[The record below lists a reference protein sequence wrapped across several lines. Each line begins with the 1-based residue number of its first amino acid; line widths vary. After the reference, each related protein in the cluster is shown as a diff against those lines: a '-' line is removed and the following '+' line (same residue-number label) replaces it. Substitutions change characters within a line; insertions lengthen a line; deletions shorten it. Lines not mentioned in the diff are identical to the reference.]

1 MSGSN
6 SSAPGSAAS
15 SPPEPL
21 SFTVH
26 SQPDPRALAG
36 SAQQRAGRWKMLL
49 VLAIC
54 AAPVVAS
61 YFTFY
66 VIKPSGSAYGELIS
80 PTVELPA
87 DLPLTDLQGRPV
99 AAASLHGQWLLIA
112 AQPSA
117 CGAGC
122 ERQLFVQRQLRE
134 MLGKERGRVDKVW
147 LIPDDGAPSADVLSA
162 VQQKGIEAT
171 VLRVPAERLQAWLR
185 PAPGKSLADHFY
197 VVDPMGRWMLRAPA
211 DPDPKKFKGDLDK
224 LLKASAGWDNA
235 GR

>member
-15 SPPEPL
+15 SPEPL

-26 SQPDPRALAG
+26 SQPDPRGLAG
-36 SAQQRAGRWKMLL
+36 SPQQRAGRWKMLM

-66 VIKPSGSAYGELIS
+66 VIKPSGSAYGELIA
-80 PTVELPA
+80 PTVQLPA
-87 DLPLTDLQGRPV
+87 DLPLSDLQGRAVP
-99 AAASLHGQWLLIA
+99 AESLHGQWLLVA
-112 AQPSA
+112 VQPSA
-117 CGAGC
+117 CGAAC

-134 MLGKERGRVDKVW
+134 MLGKDRARVDKVW
-147 LIPDDGAPSADVLSA
+147 LIPDDGTPPEAVLAA
-162 VQQKGIEAT
+162 VQQKGVEAT
-171 VLRVPAERLQAWLR
+171 VLRVPAERLAAWLK
-185 PAPGKSLADHFY
+185 PGAGKALSDHFY
-197 VVDPMGRWMLRAPA
+197 VVDPMGRWMLREPGE
-211 DPDPKKFKGDLDK
+211 PDPKKLKADLDK
-224 LLKASAGWDNA
+224 LLKASAGWDNP